1 MLSVIQRML
10 QCFMWIFTGQILLLY
25 RRIYAAAEQVTSAM
39 LVRVWEEI
47 DNIWDICRINNRS
60 HNGHLYFKV
69 KKLDVFPFKTTPK
82 PALYNS
88 GEGKGLHTSCIATPL
103 ENVARVSHNNIIWG
117 NSQSAVDRFK
127 NYGKNRSNVARKGR
141 TAVHWITCEQGRTAV
156 QGVLVNCSEG
166 EKPQSTGV
174 LVSGSAPQG
183 QEPQCTEV
191 LVSGS
196 GGKNRREL
204 EYLLAAQRLRWEESQ
219 STGVLVIGSGGKN
232 RRELE
237 YLLAAQVGRAAEHWS
252 TCERLRWEEPQYT
265 GVLVSASGTRTA
277 VHWSTCERLR
287 WEEPQYTG
295 VLVSGSGGKNRR
307 ALEYLL
313 AAQVGRTAVHWI
325 TCERSGGKNRRAL
338 EYLLAAQVGRTAD
351 HWSTCERLRWEEPQ
365 YTGVLVSGSGGKNR
379 STLENTCERLRWEEP
394 QYTGL
399 LVSGAGEDV
408 GPADRYG

>member
-1 MLSVIQRML
+1 M
-10 QCFMWIFTGQILLLY
+10 
-25 RRIYAAAEQVTSAM
+25 
-39 LVRVWEEI
+39 
-47 DNIWDICRINNRS
+47 
-60 HNGHLYFKV
+60 
-69 KKLDVFPFKTTPK
+69 
-82 PALYNS
+82 
-88 GEGKGLHTSCIATPL
+88 
-103 ENVARVSHNNIIWG
+103 
-117 NSQSAVDRFK
+117 
-127 NYGKNRSNVARKGR
+127 GR
-141 TAVHWITCEQGRTAV
+141 TTVHR
-156 QGVLVNCSEG
+156 
-166 EKPQSTGV
+166 
-174 LVSGSAPQG
+174 
-183 QEPQCTEV
+183 
-191 LVSGS
+191 
-196 GGKNRREL
+196 
-204 EYLLAAQRLRWEESQ
+204 
-219 STGVLVIGSGGKN
+219 
-232 RRELE
+232 
-237 YLLAAQVGRAAEHWS
+237 S
-252 TCERLRWEEPQYT
+252 TCERLRDKNR
-265 GVLVSASGTRTA
+265 SAL
-277 VHWSTCERLR
+277 EYL